1 MGFGQSEKSTLRS
14 KAMKLILIAL
24 VALVVGLMV
33 GCSSVG
39 SEEPSEQSNQRA
51 KSLEAMEIWNGIEIL
66 VLREQYEEALE
77 ELYAVIRLVPD
88 YPDAHFQRGYVYSKL
103 GNYERAVDDYTEA
116 IRLNPNKS
124 VAYNNRA
131 AALQQLGNRSLADK
145 DAKKAC
151 KLNSKYC

>member
-1 MGFGQSEKSTLRS
+1 
-14 KAMKLILIAL
+14 MKLILIAL
-24 VALVVGLMV
+24 VAVVVGLMV
-33 GCSSVG
+33 GCSSG
-39 SEEPSEQSNQRA
+39 RSDEHSEGRA

-66 VLREQYEEALE
+66 VLREHYEEALA

-103 GNYERAVDDYTEA
+103 GGHQRAVDDYTEA
-116 IRLNPNKS
+116 IRLDPNKS

-131 AALQQLGNRSLADK
+131 AALQQLGNHSLADK